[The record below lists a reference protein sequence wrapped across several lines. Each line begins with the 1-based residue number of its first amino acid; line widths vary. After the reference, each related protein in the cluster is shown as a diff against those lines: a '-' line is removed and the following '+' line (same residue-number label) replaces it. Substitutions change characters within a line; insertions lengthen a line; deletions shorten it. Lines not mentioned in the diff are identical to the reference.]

1 MKYNKILALTPVLLL
16 AACGGGE
23 EQTLNAPLIPGS
35 VIYSY
40 PADGQTE
47 VSPKADV
54 VLRFSHAITDENL
67 TSKIRISDGTNTVP
81 FTVTAI
87 DGGRSL
93 KLSPVGQF
101 QTGTNYTITF
111 AESLLAAGN
120 RAVATPNAI
129 GANGVQFSTRAGMSG
144 VAGLDNL
151 SSNFAVA
158 DMIPSANGF
167 FRPMDFSTFRLRLTQ
182 PVHPDWQRM
191 GGSITLRDGN
201 GDEVPAT
208 VLVDGRRITVDPC
221 TTNDPA
227 QCGLEGDALTPGAS
241 YSIDIANLPNMAG
254 DTLDYSSSFT
264 PKDTSPTVILFQDT
278 IDSGLL
284 AGLSEADAQRSVL
297 NGEIIN
303 GVTLNSVLQGIAG
316 PSQQTGGLYAEL
328 GYGPS
333 FPGDEPVPLRVPKGS
348 LLTSSSLD
356 VRINGT
362 VPIINPDTN
371 SIQTTGDIRVTM
383 LSDATGYLYPNPYSN
398 SGEAPRHVKLYM
410 DVSMNTVEAQPN
422 ASLSQDLLGVE
433 LSGIAIVRDGILNID
448 AIGMVEPN
456 LLGQEFTDSTI
467 AFHIEANTNADVQL
481 DALDNRTF
489 DTTGPQLVSWMPGP
503 DDALPSTRQAMQRPG
518 DPIVLNFDEALDGD
532 SLAGGFTLLADGVPV
547 DDANLRRKLDGTV
560 VALNPVGGLRHGVDY
575 ALQIN
580 GSLTD
585 LAGNSAMSETLSFA
599 LPELASVDRS
609 PFALTTYPGFPCV
622 TTGLDLDAGT
632 HGQCV
637 DAAPGGPAGQVM
649 PITTLPQDRA
659 IVVVFSQSMDLDSIR
674 NGETFVVEQI
684 NPDGSVA
691 GQVPGHLEKNNQRI
705 RFYPDSPWQ
714 VGTTYRY
721 TMASSTAVDDCSTA
735 LCSEDGYPLQTDIL
749 VDPEDV
755 GGPDMAIYFRGTETA
770 SSVYTP
776 LRNLPV
782 RDTNSN
788 YLIEGVEPF
797 AHASD
802 GNGGF
807 LPSENAAKLAVV
819 DQQANALGIPVG
831 ASVGC
836 AASESCPENKF
847 IYQTYGLNTEVMGPA
862 YDAEGNNIGVRVLLY
877 PTMLATTSASVFLD
891 GFGENATGP
900 QVIRMTYGEP
910 TEDNPLGLVEGLIV
924 EGEDG
929 KPTFKTLANLTL
941 DAPNL
946 QLPIAA
952 LLAHDLYSKPFSL
965 DLSGPILFFD
975 DGRMQIEQRNQNQPP
990 INVNVEVEIP
1000 LLGGFIDFFQ
1010 CVSLGNSLADCLS
1023 GAGTDSGDISIPL
1036 VIPAEGIWLNFVSFA
1051 IKDIPEQY

>member
-1 MKYNKILALTPVLLL
+1 MKYNKILALTPALLL

-23 EQTLNAPLIPGS
+23 QQTLNAPLIPGS

-54 VLRFSHAITDENL
+54 VLRFSHAIIDENL

-87 DGGRSL
+87 DDGRSL

-101 QTGTNYTITF
+101 QTGTNYTISF
-111 AESLLAAGN
+111 DEDLLAAGS
-120 RAVATPNAI
+120 RSVATPNAF
-129 GANGVQFSTRAGMSG
+129 GANGVQFSTRADMTGI
-144 VAGLDNL
+144 AGLDNL
-151 SSNFAVA
+151 SSSFAVV
-158 DMIPSANGF
+158 DMIPSASGF
-167 FRPMDFSTFRLRLTQ
+167 FQPMDFSTFRLRLTQ
-182 PVHPDWQRM
+182 PVHPEWQRM
-191 GGSITLRDGN
+191 GGSITLRDAN
-201 GDEVPAT
+201 GAEVPAT

-221 TTNDPA
+221 TAEDIA
-227 QCGLEGDALTPGAS
+227 QCGLEGDALTPGAG
-241 YSIDIANLPNMAG
+241 YSVEIANLPNMAG
-254 DTLDYSSSFT
+254 ETLNYSSSFT

-284 AGLSEADAQRSVL
+284 AGLSEADARRSTL

-303 GVTLNSVLQGIAG
+303 GVTLNSVLQGTAG

-328 GYGPS
+328 AYGPS
-333 FPGDEPVPLRVPKGS
+333 FPGDDPVPLRVPKGS
-348 LLTSSSLD
+348 LLMSSSLD
-356 VRINGT
+356 VNINGT
-362 VPIINPDTN
+362 VPIINPETN

-383 LSDATGYLYPNPYSN
+383 LADATGYLYPNPYSD
-398 SGEAPRHVKLYM
+398 SVEAPRHVKLFM
-410 DVSMNTVEAQPN
+410 DVAMNTVEAQPN
-422 ASLSQDLLGVE
+422 ASLSQNLLGVE
-433 LSGIAIVRDGILNID
+433 LSGIAIVKDGVLNID

-467 AFHIEANTNADVQL
+467 AFHIEADTNSDVQL

-503 DDALPSTRQAMQRPG
+503 ADALPSTRQSMQRPG

-532 SLAGGFTLLADGVPV
+532 SLAGGFTLLANGNPV
-547 DDANLRRKLDGTV
+547 DDADLRRQLDGTV
-560 VALNPVGGLRHGVDY
+560 VVLNPVGGLQHGVDY

-585 LAGNSAMSETLSFA
+585 VAGNNATSQTLSFS
-599 LPELASVDRS
+599 LPELAPENRS

-622 TTGLDLDAGT
+622 TTGLDLTAGT

-659 IVVVFSQSMDLDSIR
+659 IVVVFSQSMDPASIR

-684 NPDGSVA
+684 NPNGSVA
-691 GQVPGHLEKNNQRI
+691 GLVPGRLEKNNQRI
-705 RFYPDSPWQ
+705 RFYPDSPWE
-714 VGTTYRY
+714 VGSFYRY
-721 TMASSTAVDDCSTA
+721 TMTSSTAQNDCATA
-735 LCSEDGYPLQTDIL
+735 LCSESGYPLQTDLL
-749 VDPEDV
+749 VDPEDI
-755 GGPDMAIYFRGTETA
+755 GGPDLAIYFKGTETA

-776 LRNLPV
+776 LRNLPI

-788 YLIEGVEPF
+788 FVIDAAEPF
-797 AHASD
+797 DQVSD
-802 GNGGF
+802 GAGGF

-819 DQQANALGIPVG
+819 DKTATALGVPVG

-836 AASESCPENKF
+836 PADESCPENKF

-862 YDAEGNNIGVRVLLY
+862 FDAQGNNIGVRVLLY

-900 QVIRMTYGEP
+900 QVIRMTYGTP
-910 TEDNPLGLVEGLIV
+910 TADNPMGLVEGLIV

-929 KPTFKTLANLTL
+929 KPTFKTVANLTL

-946 QLPIAA
+946 QLPIAQA
-952 LLAHDLYSKPFSL
+952 LAHDLFSKPLSL

-990 INVNVEVEIP
+990 INVNIEVEIP
-1000 LLGGFIDFFQ
+1000 LLGGVIDFFQ
-1010 CVSLGNSLADCLS
+1010 CVSLGNSLTDCLT
-1023 GAGTDSGDISIPL
+1023 GDGTDSGDISIPL
-1036 VIPAEGIWLNFVSFA
+1036 VIPTEGIWLNFVSFA
-1051 IKDIPEQY
+1051 IKEIPEQY